1 MVTPMITSRLS
12 TDVLEISYDVAGPQ
26 DGRPVLLLHGW
37 PDSPRAWRA
46 LAPRLNAQG
55 WRTVAPYLR
64 GFAPTRF
71 LSPEAPRVGQA
82 VALAQDAIDLA
93 DRLGWN
99 RFAVVGHD
107 WGARIAYALAAL
119 FPERV
124 TRIVALSLAYQP
136 YGAFEVPSFSQARR
150 FWYQWFMTL
159 DQGAA
164 AVRRDPVGF
173 ARIQWETW
181 NPPGW
186 FDEEEFAATA
196 ESFTGPD
203 WVAVTLSS
211 YRSRWREE
219 PFDSRYA
226 ALQQRLG
233 TVETL
238 ATPALMI
245 QGDADLCTEPASSE
259 GRDRFFTGGY
269 RRLVLAGVGHFPS
282 REAPAAVTEA
292 VLRHLT

>member
-1 MVTPMITSRLS
+1 MTLQVS
-12 TDVLEISYDVAGPQ
+12 TDLLEMSCEVAGPE
-26 DGRPVLLLHGW
+26 DGKPLMLLHGW
-37 PDSPRAWRA
+37 PDSPRGWRA

-55 WRTVAPYLR
+55 WRTVAPSLR
-64 GFAPTRF
+64 GVAPTRF
-71 LSPEAPRVGQA
+71 LSPDTPRAGQA
-82 VALAQDAIDLA
+82 VTLAQDAIDLA
-93 DRLGWN
+93 DRLRWH

-107 WGARIAYALAAL
+107 WGARIAYTLAAL

-124 TRIVALSLAYQP
+124 THIVALALAYQP

-159 DQGAA
+159 DRGAA

-181 NPPGW
+181 SPPGW
-186 FDEEEFAATA
+186 FDDAEFAATA

-203 WVAVTLSS
+203 WAAVTLSS
-211 YRSRWREE
+211 YRSRWRDE

-226 ALQQRLG
+226 ALQQRLE

-238 ATPALMI
+238 ATPTLMI
-245 QGDADLCTEPASSE
+245 QGDSDFCTEPASSE
-259 GRDRFFTGGY
+259 GRERFFTGSY
-269 RRLVLAGVGHFPS
+269 HRLTLEGAGHFLP
-282 REAPAAVTEA
+282 REAPEAVAEA

>member
-1 MVTPMITSRLS
+1 MVTPMITSRLA
-12 TDVLEISYDVAGPQ
+12 TDVLEISYDIAGPE

-37 PDSPRAWRA
+37 PDSPRTWRA

-82 VALAQDAIDLA
+82 VALAQDALDLA

-107 WGARIAYALAAL
+107 WGARVAYTLAAL

-186 FDEEEFAATA
+186 FDEAEFAATA

-245 QGDADLCTEPASSE
+245 QGDSDFCTEPASAE
-259 GRDRFFTGGY
+259 GRERFFTGGY

-282 REAPAAVTEA
+282 REAPGAVTEA
-292 VLRHLT
+292 VLQHLT